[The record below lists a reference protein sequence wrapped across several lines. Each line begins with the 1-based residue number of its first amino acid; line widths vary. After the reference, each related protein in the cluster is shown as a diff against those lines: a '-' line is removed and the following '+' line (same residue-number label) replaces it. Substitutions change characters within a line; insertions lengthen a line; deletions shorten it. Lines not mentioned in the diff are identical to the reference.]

1 MSDTFKHG
9 RLIAKVLAGSWRQP
23 PLPFEIS
30 ATELDIVTPMLLES
44 GAGALLATYSNKL
57 VRYQALMFR

>member
-9 RLIAKVLAGSWRQP
+9 RLIAKVLAGSWRQSSS
-23 PLPFEIS
+23 PLEIS
-30 ATELDIVTPMLLES
+30 GAELDIVTPLLLES